1 MQVFKT
7 TLMDSIKVR
16 ISINFLFLSDKLQ
29 FDIGEPFRIMVE
41 WMTATRL
48 FSFSFS
54 DILDLID
61 HCNFRVSLWCT
72 YCILPLYLGYK
83 ALEFYEYNLLLI
95 KTKNMKDINQTFP
108 TQNLL
113 ISILKKQLRQT

>member
-1 MQVFKT
+1 
-7 TLMDSIKVR
+7 MDSIKVR

-61 HCNFRVSLWCT
+61 HCNFRV
-72 YCILPLYLGYK
+72 
-83 ALEFYEYNLLLI
+83 
-95 KTKNMKDINQTFP
+95 
-108 TQNLL
+108 
-113 ISILKKQLRQT
+113 